1 MIQHLSSP
9 VGARLKEFYYIIY
22 NATVRWPRIQYKS
35 SRSQQTATEFCLGI
49 TGAMVLIAAP
59 RVLLELP
66 GLHPELESEA
76 QAGIHG
82 LRCNQQWKL
91 KSIWYRMYQS
101 WGMRKRTILQM
112 GLIHNKS
119 FTVIFHNSSEGKNGF
134 QSGAQSSRQWRYLCC
149 SVWTWYKNFT
159 LNLGSRVHYSQH

>member
-91 KSIWYRMYQS
+91 KSI
-101 WGMRKRTILQM
+101 
-112 GLIHNKS
+112 
-119 FTVIFHNSSEGKNGF
+119 
-134 QSGAQSSRQWRYLCC
+134 
-149 SVWTWYKNFT
+149 
-159 LNLGSRVHYSQH
+159 